1 MKWLRTD
8 CTLDDHPDIIE
19 AGFYGARIFEALL
32 RTSKKFDLGGSLPA
46 KYASAR
52 YLVRQLGLD
61 ERLCAQGLESA
72 ARAGLIE
79 LDDQG
84 DVVIPGWE
92 DYNGDRE
99 LEEVREKAR
108 KRTAAFRERQKTRA
122 AGAVTPPAAT
132 VTPCDVTQRDGH
144 DVTGTGRDETGQD
157 GTDSPPGGGPAAP
170 AEPAREE
177 SSPEPAPVPDAEPAP
192 APARS
197 PGAVPVAALV
207 ESWNAIAAAAG
218 AVACRKVPD
227 AWRGA
232 IRARWLESGATDD
245 ERMAAFRAQFEAVAA
260 SRLCTGRVDHGD
272 RRPWRASLDWL
283 VKAGNWAK
291 VANGNYQDDPAPV
304 RAPPASPAPPRP
316 EPAWAKA
323 GPDDLAATAPEAR
336 ELWRAALDLL
346 RARVD
351 PRGVA
356 TWIDPLEPLG
366 LVDDVLVLGVVD
378 EFAARWVSD
387 NYVEVVRDALWDVL
401 QRQVG
406 VGLRVAPSEEAA
418 A

>member
-8 CTLDDHPDIIE
+8 CTLDDHPDIIA
-19 AGFYGARIFEALL
+19 AGFYGARMFEALL

-46 KYASAR
+46 KYAAPR
-52 YLVRQLGLD
+52 YLARLLGLD
-61 ERLCAQGLESA
+61 ERLCAKGLESA

-79 LDDQG
+79 RDDQG

-108 KRTAAFRERQKTRA
+108 KRTAAFRERQKARA
-122 AGAVTPPAAT
+122 AGVVTPPAAG
-132 VTPCDVTQRDGH
+132 VTLCNVTQRDGH

-170 AEPAREE
+170 AEAAREE
-177 SSPEPAPVPDAEPAP
+177 SPPEPAPVPDPESAP
-192 APARS
+192 APARP
-197 PGAVPVAALV
+197 PGAVPVGALV
-207 ESWNAIAAAAG
+207 EAWNTTAASAG
-218 AVACRKVPD
+218 AVACRKVAD
-227 AWRGA
+227 SWRGA
-232 IRARWLESGATDD
+232 IRARWLESGDTDD
-245 ERMAAFRAQFEAVAA
+245 DRMASFRAQFEAVAA

-283 VKAGNWAK
+283 VKASNWAK
-291 VANGNYQDDPAPV
+291 VANGNYLDDPTPV
-304 RAPPASPAPPRP
+304 RAPPPPPAPPPP

-323 GPDDLAATAPEAR
+323 GPDDLAATAQEAR

-356 TWIDPLEPLG
+356 TWIEPLEPLG
-366 LVDDVLVLGVVD
+366 LVDNVLVLGVCD

-387 NYVEVVRDALWDVL
+387 NYVEVVRDALWDL
-401 QRQVG
+401 RQRQMG
-406 VGLRVAPSEEAA
+406 IGLRVASNEEAA